1 MPPTYI
7 NVALDAGNSTE
18 RGGVMSIEMVPY
30 PGLEPGT
37 CRSGTRK

>member
-7 NVALDAGNSTE
+7 SVALEAGNSME

-30 PGLEPGT
+30 PGLGPGT
-37 CRSGTRK
+37 CLSGTRK